1 MAQADCRMFYV
12 TAKAGSKNVPVSSD
26 HSLTI
31 RNTTGAA
38 QVYHITY
45 SNGIMFTAPWY
56 SPIASKEF
64 DIVVNNLET
73 KGLPNERIMQTS
85 NFYTKG
91 TYPSQ
96 ALTTIKLNGKLVG
109 YCENKNNVTIF

>member
-1 MAQADCRMFYV
+1 MFYV

-31 RNTTGAA
+31 RNVTGAT
-38 QVYHITY
+38 QVYHVVY

-56 SPIASKEF
+56 SPLANKEF
-64 DIVVNNLET
+64 DVVVASGET
-73 KGLPNERIMQTS
+73 KGLPNERIMQLS

-96 ALTTIKLNGKLVG
+96 ALVTVKLNGKLVD
-109 YCENKNNVTIF
+109 YCESKNTVYIF